1 MERLG
6 GDPAASGEPKTT
18 GKTTGK
24 KLSKTAVA
32 IVDRMRQDP
41 EITIPE
47 LAERLGRSVSAIEK
61 QIRQLKD
68 EKLINRVGSAKGGHW
83 TILE

>member
-1 MERLG
+1 M
-6 GDPAASGEPKTT
+6 
-18 GKTTGK
+18 
-24 KLSKTAVA
+24 A